1 MPFGNA
7 TFCLFPLKVHQ
18 PLSRSPSLSEDKQLA
33 YGICL
38 YPSLAMIPYS
48 NHSTDPLNARVSQ
61 SFTSWRR
68 IASNSSI
75 FSLLLPCSLWVSPL
89 CNPPPQKLKD
99 KHLTH
104 WSISHSAT
112 PTIFFNF
119 NEPLNSSNPPYL
131 SSLSPLRYPA
141 GVAIGGHHFICSNKY
156 LTLSYITWPQT
167 VDQQNSAP
175 SPIPHLKCAS

>member
-1 MPFGNA
+1 MPCGNA

-33 YGICL
+33 YGVCL
-38 YPSLAMIPYS
+38 YPSLTMIPYS

-89 CNPPPQKLKD
+89 CNPPPR
-99 KHLTH
+99 
-104 WSISHSAT
+104 
-112 PTIFFNF
+112 
-119 NEPLNSSNPPYL
+119 NSKTSTL
-131 SSLSPLRYPA
+131 HTDQSVTQQLQQFSSTSMSLSTLLILPISLPCLHCVTQLVWPLE
-141 GVAIGGHHFICSNKY
+141 AI
-156 LTLSYITWPQT
+156 TLSVLI
-167 VDQQNSAP
+167 N
-175 SPIPHLKCAS
+175 I